1 MERCAEGA
9 VENSNKG
16 MGDWKKLCNKELRD
30 VYCSPDIMRAV
41 RSRRVRLA
49 GHVKRIHVV

>member
-16 MGDWKKLCNKELRD
+16 MGDWRKLRNKELRD
-30 VYCSPDIMRAV
+30 VYCSPDIVRAV

>member
-1 MERCAEGA
+1 MWAGGA

-16 MGDWKKLCNKELRD
+16 KGDWRKLHNKELRD
-30 VYCSPDIMRAV
+30 VYCSPDIMREV

-49 GHVKRIHVV
+49 DHVERIHVV